1 MASFAEW
8 VRARD
13 ANASD
18 APSSGPP
25 AALRVAARLSEFEV
39 DGATET
45 SKQFNW
51 LVDTLVREEAER
63 ASVRRFKFEADQK
76 RALLARLLARYCCR
90 AVVGAECTIAR
101 TDGGKPHAYPV
112 PAAAAAAAP
121 NFNFNVSHEGD
132 YVVAATE
139 PRALCG
145 ADVCSADHL
154 CRAGP
159 PTRDQLRNLADAFAA
174 DEWAAIDAID
184 DATLRFNAFKVLWSC
199 KEAVVKARG
208 DGIVFDL
215 NRVSF
220 LADDPPGNA
229 PPLRHVAPMGYPFRS
244 ALVKFDGVPDR
255 RWRVDVD
262 VLDAAHVASVA
273 RGPVAAMKD
282 KAGRFRSTM
291 RDPARGAED
300 SGAYRSHKQ
309 RLGGVI
315 SSVDQFP
322 SPDCWEYKKYRN
334 DLRRIILGRG
344 GLTPYTVRKEQKPTL
359 VEDLKK
365 AHHVHCRRVRQAASR
380 IDSALSAGCESTRAR
395 NKQRNAREAAGP
407 VAVLLT
413 KLETA
418 RRDREAADKR
428 RRDADR
434 DIATMPLF
442 GGLVGSGRKAP
453 PKQPPKP
460 RPDAGPPSSRA
471 SPVRPRSAQERH
483 MLAYERRSDVILYG
497 KVVHNPTVLPRR
509 LRDTE
514 KVQHKLER
522 EMAAV
527 HAARAAQVA
536 S

>member
-1 MASFAEW
+1 M
-8 VRARD
+8 RARRRVRD
-13 ANASD
+13 RRR
-18 APSSGPP
+18 P
-25 AALRVAARLSEFEV
+25 LRVAARLSEFEV

-174 DEWAAIDAID
+174 DEWAAVDAID
-184 DATLRFNAFKVLWSC
+184 DAALRFNAFKVLWSC

-215 NRVSF
+215 NRV
-220 LADDPPGNA
+220 
-229 PPLRHVAPMGYPFRS
+229 S

-300 SGAYRSHKQ
+300 SGAWRAELAEP
-309 RLGGVI
+309 RPPFTVLTVA
-315 SSVDQFP
+315 
-322 SPDCWEYKKYRN
+322 
-334 DLRRIILGRG
+334 DLV
-344 GLTPYTVRKEQKPTL
+344 PP
-359 VEDLKK
+359 
-365 AHHVHCRRVRQAASR
+365 
-380 IDSALSAGCESTRAR
+380 
-395 NKQRNAREAAGP
+395 
-407 VAVLLT
+407 
-413 KLETA
+413 
-418 RRDREAADKR
+418 R
-428 RRDADR
+428 RRAEYDA
-434 DIATMPLF
+434 LC
-442 GGLVGSGRKAP
+442 GAP
-453 PKQPPKP
+453 
-460 RPDAGPPSSRA
+460 
-471 SPVRPRSAQERH
+471 
-483 MLAYERRSDVILYG
+483 
-497 KVVHNPTVLPRR
+497 
-509 LRDTE
+509 
-514 KVQHKLER
+514 
-522 EMAAV
+522 
-527 HAARAAQVA
+527 ARVTPC
-536 S
+536 

>member
-13 ANASD
+13 ANASE

-45 SKQFNW
+45 STQFNW

-90 AVVGAECTIAR
+90 AVVGADCTIAR

-174 DEWAAIDAID
+174 DEWAAVDAID
-184 DATLRFNAFKVLWSC
+184 DAALRFNAFKVLWSC

-300 SGAYRSHKQ
+300 SGAWRAELAEP
-309 RLGGVI
+309 RPPFIVLTVA
-315 SSVDQFP
+315 
-322 SPDCWEYKKYRN
+322 
-334 DLRRIILGRG
+334 DLV
-344 GLTPYTVRKEQKPTL
+344 PP
-359 VEDLKK
+359 
-365 AHHVHCRRVRQAASR
+365 
-380 IDSALSAGCESTRAR
+380 
-395 NKQRNAREAAGP
+395 
-407 VAVLLT
+407 
-413 KLETA
+413 
-418 RRDREAADKR
+418 R
-428 RRDADR
+428 RRAEYDA
-434 DIATMPLF
+434 LC
-442 GGLVGSGRKAP
+442 GAP
-453 PKQPPKP
+453 
-460 RPDAGPPSSRA
+460 
-471 SPVRPRSAQERH
+471 
-483 MLAYERRSDVILYG
+483 
-497 KVVHNPTVLPRR
+497 
-509 LRDTE
+509 
-514 KVQHKLER
+514 
-522 EMAAV
+522 
-527 HAARAAQVA
+527 ARVTPC
-536 S
+536 